1 MAAYQT
7 IDGNEYVDLGLSVL
21 WSPIGMG
28 ATEEGGIS
36 KELYAYGYT
45 QPISGG
51 KQPNYTDP
59 GVEDISGNPRFD
71 AATVHWGAPW
81 RIPTI
86 DEAQEFSANC
96 VHTGYIEKRG
106 GGENSRWTGYWKLTS
121 KKNGRSVIIPMGLQ
135 PSGWSDFRVS
145 GKITAPGNILNKR
158 DRLTATHTAVQIMAG
173 MGGYKEVGCMLI
185 PVRGE
190 KKYRFTPSDAYEFVS
205 VRREQLDKELKERTE
220 ILDKYAWAQHAL
232 DQNGDKPI
240 VEEPGVSLSEHAQR
254 KDLVYARNEAKFCV
268 KQSAYQCAM
277 NSPIALLFPWLA
289 PESTAYFHSKGIKGG
304 TSTEQQKTPVQKSKP
319 AQKSKKVQLPS
330 AIRKKLLHL

>member
-1 MAAYQT
+1 M
-7 IDGNEYVDLGLSVL
+7 
-21 WSPIGMG
+21 
-28 ATEEGGIS
+28 
-36 KELYAYGYT
+36 
-45 QPISGG
+45 
-51 KQPNYTDP
+51 
-59 GVEDISGNPRFD
+59 
-71 AATVHWGAPW
+71 
-81 RIPTI
+81 
-86 DEAQEFSANC
+86 
-96 VHTGYIEKRG
+96 
-106 GGENSRWTGYWKLTS
+106 
-121 KKNGRSVIIPMGLQ
+121 
-135 PSGWSDFRVS
+135 
-145 GKITAPGNILNKR
+145 
-158 DRLTATHTAVQIMAG
+158 DRLLLTATHTAVQIMAG

-205 VRREQLDKELKERTE
+205 VRREQLDRELKERTE

>member
-1 MAAYQT
+1 MAAFQT

-45 QPISGG
+45 QPISGD

-71 AATVHWGAPW
+71 AATAHWGAPW
-81 RIPTI
+81 RMPTI

-96 VHTGYIEKRG
+96 VHTGYIQKKG

-190 KKYRFTPSDAYEFVS
+190 KKYRFTPSGAYEFVS
-205 VRREQLDKELKERTE
+205 VRREQLDRELKERTE
-220 ILDKYAWAQHAL
+220 ILDKYAWRNMPLTRTETSPLWKNPAL
-232 DQNGDKPI
+232 
-240 VEEPGVSLSEHAQR
+240 
-254 KDLVYARNEAKFCV
+254 
-268 KQSAYQCAM
+268 
-277 NSPIALLFPWLA
+277 ALA
-289 PESTAYFHSKGIKGG
+289 NM
-304 TSTEQQKTPVQKSKP
+304 
-319 AQKSKKVQLPS
+319 PS
-330 AIRKKLLHL
+330 ARTLSMPATKPNSA